1 MDIKNY
7 RKMDPVILLS
17 ILNTKLRDFSE
28 NLKDLS
34 LEHNIDIEELTE
46 YMKSK
51 GFIYSEETNQF
62 RSI

>member
-1 MDIKNY
+1 MDLKNY
-7 RKMDPVILLS
+7 RKMDPVILFS

-28 NLKDLS
+28 DLKDLS

>member
-28 NLKDLS
+28 DLKDLS

-62 RSI
+62 RSR

>member
-62 RSI
+62 RSR